1 VISGAEAGE
10 GTRLADGAV
19 RRRPPKRRKPRTPP
33 AWALPRT
40 PSPVAPASVAPAP
53 VTPAPVPNGA
63 SAPAAAAV
71 PAAAAAPKPQDEPS
85 SGSLPQLARLLGG
98 VIAPTSLLTGLLYYF
113 GWLHAYYL
121 FDYFGVNSTALGF
134 GSADYLMRS
143 VDALYMPLTVA
154 AIVTLLAL
162 WGHSALLPQL
172 RAGSREFRTLFLRL
186 VTGLGIVTTVTCG
199 ALTLAIGAQSGA
211 YVALAPVG
219 FGAGVV
225 VLAYS
230 VHMRRILGREGHT
243 AALVSGWGEAAEW
256 MITFFLIGLSLFT
269 AATDYAGG
277 VGVSRAREL
286 ASELPAQPGVVV
298 YSKQSLDLP
307 RANVTETRCRSSD
320 AAYGYRYDGL
330 VLVLESSGKYLLL
343 PRTWTRA
350 GGSAAI
356 LLQEGDA
363 IRLEFYPAG
372 AAPAAS
378 PAGC

>member
-1 VISGAEAGE
+1 V
-10 GTRLADGAV
+10 
-19 RRRPPKRRKPRTPP
+19 
-33 AWALPRT
+33 
-40 PSPVAPASVAPAP
+40 
-53 VTPAPVPNGA
+53 
-63 SAPAAAAV
+63 
-71 PAAAAAPKPQDEPS
+71 APKPQDEPGG
-85 SGSLPQLARLLGG
+85 GSLPQLARLLGG

-143 VDALYMPLTVA
+143 VDALYMPLTIA

-162 WGHSALLPQL
+162 WGHAALLPQL

-186 VTGLGIVTTVTCG
+186 VTGLGIVTTATCG

-219 FGAGVV
+219 FGAGVL

-230 VHMRRILGREGHT
+230 VHMRRILGGKGR
-243 AALVSGWGEAAEW
+243 AVALVSGWGEAAEW
-256 MITFFLIGLSLFT
+256 MITFFLIGVSLFT

-286 ASELPAQPGVVV
+286 AAELPAQPGVVV

-307 RANVTETRCRSSD
+307 HANVTETRCRSSD

-343 PRTWTRA
+343 PRAWTRA

-378 PAGC
+378 PAAC

>member
-33 AWALPRT
+33 AWALPRA
-40 PSPVAPASVAPAP
+40 PSPVSPAP
-53 VTPAPVPNGA
+53 VAPAPVPNGA

-350 GGSAAI
+350 GSSAAI

-372 AAPAAS
+372 ASPAAS